1 MNIQDFSMVKSKA
14 YEQWR
19 FYVKACKENKDQF
32 LLDMKSVYNQ
42 LKSGRKVIDILTVFE
57 RAGVNELHQPKLA
70 ISKANYK
77 EIVCE
82 YWGSGEVCFKKDDL
96 WRTKSDINIK
106 LEKLPKESFLGKWEN
121 SKKLKTIVPGIPAQ
135 LKPKGNLNNY
145 WILWEVEKWE
155 KIPPKDPY
163 LLKRLTKNMFV
174 VLAGWDLTELE
185 RAVLRGRAY

>member
-1 MNIQDFSMVKSKA
+1 MDIQEFAMAKSEA
-14 YEQWR
+14 HEQWKN
-19 FYVKACKENKDQF
+19 YVKGCKENKDQF

-57 RAGVNELHQPKLA
+57 KAGINELYQPKLA

-77 EIVCE
+77 EILCE
-82 YWGSGEVCFKKDDL
+82 YGQDGNVGFKKDDS
-96 WRTKSDINIK
+96 WRTKSDIKII
-106 LEKLPKESFLGKWEN
+106 LPKLPKEILGQWEH
-121 SKKLKTIVPGIPAQ
+121 SKKFKTLVPGIPAQ
-135 LKPKGNLNNY
+135 LKPKGNLNKY

-155 KIPPKDPY
+155 NIPPKDPY

-185 RAVLRGRAY
+185 RAVLRGRSY

>member
-1 MNIQDFSMVKSKA
+1 MDIQEFAMAKNEA
-14 YEQWR
+14 REQWKN
-19 FYVKACKENKDQF
+19 YVKGCKENKDQF

-57 RAGVNELHQPKLA
+57 RAGINELYQPKLA

-77 EIVCE
+77 EVVCE
-82 YWGSGEVCFKKDDL
+82 YSEDGNVYFKKDDS
-96 WRTKSDINIK
+96 WRTHSDIKIIFP
-106 LEKLPKESFLGKWEN
+106 KLPKEILGQREY
-121 SKKLKTIVPGIPAQ
+121 SKKFKTIVPGIPAQ
-135 LKPKGNLNNY
+135 LKPKGNLKSY

-174 VLAGWDLTELE
+174 VLAGRNLTELE
-185 RAVLRGRAY
+185 RAVLRGRTY